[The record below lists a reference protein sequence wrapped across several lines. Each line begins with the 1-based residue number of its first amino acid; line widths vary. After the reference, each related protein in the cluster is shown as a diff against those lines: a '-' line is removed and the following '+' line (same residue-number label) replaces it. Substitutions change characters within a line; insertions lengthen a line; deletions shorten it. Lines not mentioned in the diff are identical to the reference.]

1 MGIYCINNALCPLL
15 SEWNNDSIS
24 YHLEKIDWRVFVTLT
39 FPFES
44 FRQSTAGA
52 HARRKIVTHRFVCQ
66 LCRALRVW
74 HKRYSYYFREE
85 TSKGGQMHIHALL
98 GKKGIETS
106 TTTEISSSIQKL
118 WSSQFNRMAVTEA
131 IELNSGNASYY
142 VGYATKRGKVGEQRN
157 LDVVDF
163 QSKGLRRELLR
174 LANFPSEQGD
184 MLSSMTHG

>member
-1 MGIYCINNALCPLL
+1 MNNYSIKDTLCPLL
-15 SEWNNDSIS
+15 SEWNNDPIS
-24 YHLEKIDWRVFVTLT
+24 YHLDKIDWRLFITLT

-44 FRQSTAGA
+44 FRQSTTGA
-52 HARRKIVTHRFVCQ
+52 HAKRKIVTHRFVCQ
-66 LCRALRVW
+66 FCRAFKVW

-118 WSSQFNRMAVTEA
+118 WSSQFNRMAVTEVM
-131 IELNSGNASYY
+131 ELTPENASYY
-142 VGYATKRGKVGEQRN
+142 VGYATKRRN
-157 LDVVDF
+157 AGDERSLDVVDF

-174 LANFPSEQGD
+174 LANFPSEESD
-184 MLSSMTHG
+184 MLASMTHG